1 MPGVTAEGLNPVAK
15 AEQSDLL
22 LSVRVQPADAGD
34 EGQAAIRGMANAPRN
49 FSFYE
54 ITLET
59 PTGRAVT
66 EAAGVI
72 AIKLP
77 YEFTN
82 KKNSKVYQY
91 HGGAAREL
99 TGLSQKPAQPYEDG
113 KYFADPQNGC
123 IYLYSSK
130 FSTYAIGYDKESTG
144 GSVSAGGSR
153 PTRYTVTFDPNGGTA
168 VEAQTVSRNGTV
180 TRPEGIRR
188 EGYQFAGWYRDPGF
202 TASYDFTK
210 PVTGNLTLYAKWVQ
224 DSGKDDPDDGKDD
237 PQNPPSHACPSKEFH
252 DLDVGAWYH
261 EDTDFVLSHQLMK
274 GTEEAIFSP
283 DEPLTRG
290 MLVAILYRSEGEP
303 QAGKAHTFA
312 DVEPGAYYE
321 KAVSWAQEQG
331 VVKGVSETEFAPN
344 DPITREQIAAILY
357 RYAQYKGRDLSAG
370 ENTNILSYSDFD
382 HISEYAIPA
391 LQWAA
396 GMGVICGKTEATLN
410 PQDSAT
416 RAEIAA
422 LLHRFLEQK

>member
-1 MPGVTAEGLNPVAK
+1 MDYRIEKRDAFQMVCKRKRVGKP
-15 AEQSDLL
+15 QS
-22 LSVRVQPADAGD
+22 
-34 EGQAAIRGMANAPRN
+34 ANATPDISAMWRE
-49 FSFYE
+49 FGADGTMEYKREGDTAYAPITGDVIERLPAGAYLVRYAETETSF
-54 ITLET
+54 
-59 PTGRAVT
+59 
-66 EAAGVI
+66 AGADTTVVI
-72 AIKLP
+72 APGEPI
-77 YEFTN
+77 
-82 KKNSKVYQY
+82 
-91 HGGAAREL
+91 
-99 TGLSQKPAQPYEDG
+99 
-113 KYFADPQNGC
+113 
-123 IYLYSSK
+123 
-130 FSTYAIGYDKESTG
+130 
-144 GSVSAGGSR
+144 
-153 PTRYTVTFDPNGGTA
+153 TVTFDSNGGTA

-303 QAGKAHTFA
+303 QTGKAHTFT

-357 RYAQYKGRDLSAG
+357 RFAGYKGRDLSAG